1 MEQSPPA
8 RLAARLVLSLDI
20 TARRGDFTLEVA
32 AELPARGIT
41 GVFGRSGAGK
51 STLID
56 LIAGVARPLRGRIAL
71 DDEVF
76 VDVAQRHWTPIE
88 QRRVGYVFQDAKLF
102 PHLRVVSNLRYGRRR
117 AGETGSTADW
127 ERAIEVLDL
136 ARLLQRWPNSLSGG
150 ERQRVAIARAL
161 LARPRLVLM
170 DEPLA
175 SLDAPRKAEIL
186 HYVERLRDEYRLPVL
201 YVSHS
206 VDELVRVADH
216 LLLLAGGRVLACGPF
231 LELVAD
237 ARLQPHLGRF
247 EAGSVVE
254 CRVEAHDEGLE
265 LSTLGFT
272 GGQLRVPRLAV
283 AVGTVLRARLRA
295 RDVALATRDPP
306 DLSITNRIHGRIVEL
321 VSREGPYVDVVV
333 DASGTRLH
341 ALVTRES
348 CARLGLAPGLAVVAL
363 IKAVALDSRTIGY
376 QRRARED
383 TD

>member
-206 VDELVRVADH
+206 VDELVRVAAAAVGGSGGGKPH
-216 LLLLAGGRVLACGPF
+216 LAMAGVGDPGQVDAALAAGRVRIEQA
-231 LELVAD
+231 
-237 ARLQPHLGRF
+237 LG
-247 EAGSVVE
+247 A
-254 CRVEAHDEGLE
+254 
-265 LSTLGFT
+265 
-272 GGQLRVPRLAV
+272 
-283 AVGTVLRARLRA
+283 
-295 RDVALATRDPP
+295 
-306 DLSITNRIHGRIVEL
+306 
-321 VSREGPYVDVVV
+321 
-333 DASGTRLH
+333 
-341 ALVTRES
+341 
-348 CARLGLAPGLAVVAL
+348 
-363 IKAVALDSRTIGY
+363 
-376 QRRARED
+376 
-383 TD
+383 